1 MKYILNFVAFLF
13 VISTYG
19 QTAMSRTI
27 DIKDGQMQKFI
38 QMAGKKTKQ
47 YKKAKK
53 NGYRRSLRIGIL
65 SLEPNNYSNKKNN

>member
-1 MKYILNFVAFLF
+1 MKYFLNIAAFLF

-38 QMAGKKTKQ
+38 QMAGKKKQ
-47 YKKAKK
+47 NNLMVKMLIL
-53 NGYRRSLRIGIL
+53 NFILGI
-65 SLEPNNYSNKKNN
+65 Y